1 MSDIEEDECKVVLL
15 GDTGVGKSCLV
26 LQFCYGKFEDN
37 IDSTIGASYI
47 TKQINVSNQILKL
60 QIWDT
65 AGQERY
71 QSLAPMYYR
80 GSEIAIVIFDITS
93 QDSFIKAKQWILE
106 VAGKEMPN
114 LIIGM
119 VGNKIDLEKERVVSS
134 DMAEEYCSLNKIH
147 YFETSAKTAEN
158 VQEMFFGLALELLKI
173 PKSKRT
179 KKKEKNNNKEKR
191 VKRKKKQK

>member
-1 MSDIEEDECKVVLL
+1 
-15 GDTGVGKSCLV
+15 
-26 LQFCYGKFEDN
+26 
-37 IDSTIGASYI
+37 
-47 TKQINVSNQILKL
+47 
-60 QIWDT
+60 
-65 AGQERY
+65 
-71 QSLAPMYYR
+71 
-80 GSEIAIVIFDITS
+80 
-93 QDSFIKAKQWILE
+93 
-106 VAGKEMPN
+106 MPN

-179 KKKEKNNNKEKR
+179 KKKENENDDINQIMIESQNHNNTGCC
-191 VKRKKKQK
+191 

>member
-134 DMAEEYCSLNKIH
+134 DMAEEYCSLNKN
-147 YFETSAKTAEN
+147 T
-158 VQEMFFGLALELLKI
+158 LLLKI
-173 PKSKRT
+173 LP
-179 KKKEKNNNKEKR
+179 
-191 VKRKKKQK
+191 